1 MKTGVDVGIG
11 GSRSS
16 GALVAVATR
25 MFSHPMISVSTGLR
39 TNLQVPSVSRQMQL
53 KNT

>member
-16 GALVAVATR
+16 GALDRVATDV
-25 MFSHPMISVSTGLR
+25 SQVSIISVSAVGR
-39 TNLQVPSVSRQMQL
+39 TNLQIPSGSRQMQL
-53 KNT
+53 KNS